1 MKAAPV
7 APNLGA
13 ASSHGGPFLKGHQ
26 RCCSCN
32 RAMIEPK
39 QGAIIPYVATMSL
52 TTETEPASDGALITR
67 FLLNRRWV
75 CGLCDHCRLVM
86 PPATSHSDCSRN
98 DNRAS
103 NEEPHV
109 CPPNFTAL
117 NVTLPRSGLFRRIE
131 RWLTKS
137 ASAAV
142 GM

>member
-1 MKAAPV
+1 ME
-7 APNLGA
+7 
-13 ASSHGGPFLKGHQ
+13 GPSLKGHQ

-86 PPATSHSDCSRN
+86 PPATS
-98 DNRAS
+98 

-109 CPPNFTAL
+109 RPPNFTAL
-117 NVTLPRSGLFRRIE
+117 NLTLPRSGLFRRIE
-131 RWLTKS
+131 RWLTNS

-142 GM
+142 GI